1 MIKTIHDYI
10 PQLCEIFPNIC
21 KEDIKRMA
29 EYGWRMF
36 YYYNLRGNDT
46 LIESSKYKYWF
57 YCGHLCIDPI
67 KHFHY
72 YISKLSTKLRTLYC
86 KRKIKWDGYYY
97 MGIDEQEYNKLV
109 NKKGRPRKYWTYTN
123 RVAYKVFDE
132 AKIKYSAY
140 KCIIRFKYVTDM
152 GMSFYKEKLKCQEV
166 EPVLV
171 RDHPDKFV
179 DILITNYDYK
189 TL

>member
-1 MIKTIHDYI
+1 
-10 PQLCEIFPNIC
+10 
-21 KEDIKRMA
+21 
-29 EYGWRMF
+29 
-36 YYYNLRGNDT
+36 
-46 LIESSKYKYWF
+46 
-57 YCGHLCIDPI
+57 
-67 KHFHY
+67 
-72 YISKLSTKLRTLYC
+72 
-86 KRKIKWDGYYY
+86 